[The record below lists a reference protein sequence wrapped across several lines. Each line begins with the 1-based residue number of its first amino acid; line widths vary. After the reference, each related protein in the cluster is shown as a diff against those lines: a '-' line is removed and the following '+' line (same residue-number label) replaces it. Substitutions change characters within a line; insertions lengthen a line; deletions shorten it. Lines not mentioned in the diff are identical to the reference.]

1 MHNESDDDRRLPT
14 RAESMLEAL
23 DNVQAAI
30 DRLAAAKQ
38 SERGR
43 GADDDREPVEAAPPR
58 LTLKHPIRRP

>member
-1 MHNESDDDRRLPT
+1 MHNGSDDDRRLPT

-43 GADDDREPVEAAPPR
+43 VADDDPAAVEGAPPR